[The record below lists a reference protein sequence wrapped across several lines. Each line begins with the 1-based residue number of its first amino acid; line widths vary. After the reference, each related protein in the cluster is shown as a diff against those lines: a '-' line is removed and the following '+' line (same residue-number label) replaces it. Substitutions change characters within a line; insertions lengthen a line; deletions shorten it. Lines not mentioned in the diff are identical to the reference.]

1 MKKQNFTSEIK
12 IAIVGV
18 GGGGCNTINCIFP
31 QNNQCIAQGDFDYAK
46 ELMGDDLTEETFQR
60 LGIETIAEIAKY
72 IAQIKGTEISKYIAQ
87 MKGTDKAIGVFAIF
101 KSNQLIEQGG
111 FEFAKELLIR
121 TFGEKE
127 AKKVIEKLVKS
138 MQTTNNFS
146 YLSKVRPKQFADF
159 LTNKHLQLIALNTD
173 LKALQVIN
181 AHSKIQLGEKTT
193 QGFGAG
199 MDAELG
205 AKSAQESYD
214 AIKDA
219 LKDSNIVLITAGLG
233 GGTGTGASPIVAR
246 IAKEIGALSIAV
258 VTTPFEI
265 EGKAREKIAQKGL
278 DELKNAVD
286 SFFVLPNEKLLSIID
301 KSLGVKDTLQILD
314 SILAKTLLGLA
325 NIVSSDDGLSI
336 DFADLHT
343 ILAQKGLGLI
353 GVGEKDGAD
362 SAVNAIKEAM
372 KSPLCGSFE
381 GAKCAIIH
389 YTINEKYPMQHIADA
404 NFIVQQQLD
413 EDAFCKCGWTWDNSL
428 KPNQVKATLI
438 ITGLKNA

>member
-1 MKKQNFTSEIK
+1 MKKQNFTNAVK

-18 GGGGCNTINCIFP
+18 GGGGCNTISCIFP

-60 LGIETIAEIAKY
+60 LGIETIVEIAKY

-87 MKGTDKAIGVFAIF
+87 MKGTDKAIGMFAIF
-101 KSNQLIEQGG
+101 KSSQFIEQGG

-127 AKKVIEKLVKS
+127 AKKILEKLSKS

-146 YLSKVRPKQFADF
+146 YQSKVRPKQFADF
-159 LTNKHLQLIALNTD
+159 LINEHSQLIALNTD
-173 LKALQVIN
+173 AKALQTIT

-193 QGFGAG
+193 QGLGAG
-199 MDAELG
+199 MDPELG
-205 AKSAQESYD
+205 AKSAEESYET
-214 AIKDA
+214 IKDA
-219 LKDSNIVLITAGLG
+219 LKDSNIVLIVAGLG
-233 GGTGTGASPIVAR
+233 GGTGTGASPIVVQ

-265 EGKAREKIAQKGL
+265 EGKARGRIAQNGL

-286 SFFVLPNEKLLSIID
+286 SFFVLPNEKLLSTID
-301 KSLGVKDTLQILD
+301 KSLGAKDVLKVID
-314 SILAKTLLGLA
+314 SIMAKAVLGLA
-325 NIVSSDDGLSI
+325 NTLSGDSGFSI
-336 DFADLHT
+336 DFADLNA
-343 ILAQKGLGLI
+343 ILSQKGLGLI

-362 SAVNAIKEAM
+362 SVVEAVKEAIN
-372 KSPLCGSFE
+372 SPLCGSFE
-381 GAKCAIIH
+381 GAKYAIIH
-389 YTINEKYPMQHIADA
+389 YTINEKYPPQHIADA
-404 NFIVQQQLD
+404 NMIALQHLD
-413 EDAFCKCGWTWDNSL
+413 EDAFCKVGWSFDNSL